1 MARTRLDFQNMLES
15 LTGDKRIFENKPNVY
30 HRPPHSM
37 HMNYPAIV
45 YKLANIVNTHAD
57 NFAYHQA
64 NAYDVTYITK
74 MADDPMVQKISEL
87 PMCTFNRFYTADN
100 LDHYNFTIYF

>member
-1 MARTRLDFQNMLES
+1 
-15 LTGDKRIFENKPNVY
+15 
-30 HRPPHSM
+30 M

-45 YKLANIVNTHAD
+45 YKLGNIVNTHAD
-57 NFAYHQA
+57 NIAYRQV

-74 MADDPMVQKISEL
+74 DADDPMIKKISEI